1 MTYSR
6 KRSTASKVQMQGRYE
21 VQMPYA
27 KTARLINLCTYWFGY
42 DRGCTSGEW
51 AVFPTDLVRAT
62 ALVTHFSPAL
72 PHQQKD
78 APILPGVQEG
88 LKVWIKYHIGHGPR
102 LKWSSMFVRAPG
114 ELSKKARHQICC
126 ATLPAVVSSRD
137 CRSTLRSFSITE
149 YNKVILSCCPTNIYS
164 SN

>member
-1 MTYSR
+1 
-6 KRSTASKVQMQGRYE
+6 MQRPLGSLNFTHIGSATTE
-21 VQMPYA
+21 V
-27 KTARLINLCTYWFGY
+27 R
-42 DRGCTSGEW
+42 RRESGPC
-51 AVFPTDLVRAT
+51 FPQIWYGQQRWL
-62 ALVTHFSPAL
+62 HICPPAL
-72 PHQQKD
+72 PHQKD
-78 APILPGVQEG
+78 DPILSGVQEG

-137 CRSTLRSFSITE
+137 CRSTLRSFSITK
-149 YNKVILSCCPTNIYS
+149 YNKVILSCCPTNTYS